1 MTPLQV
7 PELVREI
14 AVFVEKSRD
23 LSQFARVDRF
33 THAVVTPYPHDSI
46 ESLAVALR
54 THPNRAAPCRSLTIC
69 GPYHTKLAVLN
80 DNSLHQLHLDLI
92 TVLGAISAHGQL
104 VILRW
109 SNREFRGRWVRYSE
123 DVWTAI
129 FSVLGPLRE
138 LELHVPESEKFYL
151 YSLAR
156 TRFSQLRIL
165 RLLLPG
171 VHGGDI
177 AHLQEMLESL
187 SDLEELV
194 LQFPLCCAPSGITL
208 GSTHPHLKCLSLT
221 TCQLFDESDF
231 LARHPTIE
239 RLFLDS
245 EQSFSGGSSPNM
257 LRAVNIDESSLFS
270 SPTVLDSQITHLRLR
285 EIAEDMDPGLPAAIR
300 AVAQSLRCL
309 ELEVQGGFKDDQ
321 TEEPNVTVNIT
332 HLLRS
337 VPALDELGIIYHKRP
352 PLPPNWA
359 SNLLTYVLAAVDPA
373 APLRALR
380 IYYNETLPQE
390 RLDDLGPLPSRLKY
404 IGWDTD
410 ATSLIHVV
418 ERRGD
423 KNGVGNTL
431 TRSPTDDWTAQT
443 VLGFFGESFGEP

>member
-1 MTPLQV
+1 
-7 PELVREI
+7 
-14 AVFVEKSRD
+14 
-23 LSQFARVDRF
+23 
-33 THAVVTPYPHDSI
+33 
-46 ESLAVALR
+46 
-54 THPNRAAPCRSLTIC
+54 
-69 GPYHTKLAVLN
+69 
-80 DNSLHQLHLDLI
+80 
-92 TVLGAISAHGQL
+92 
-104 VILRW
+104 
-109 SNREFRGRWVRYSE
+109 
-123 DVWTAI
+123 
-129 FSVLGPLRE
+129 
-138 LELHVPESEKFYL
+138 
-151 YSLAR
+151 
-156 TRFSQLRIL
+156 
-165 RLLLPG
+165 
-171 VHGGDI
+171 
-177 AHLQEMLESL
+177 MLESL

-208 GSTHPHLKCLSLT
+208 GSTHPHLKRLSLT

-257 LRAVNIDESSLFS
+257 LWAVNIDESSLFS

-309 ELEVQGGFKDDQ
+309 ELEVHGQGGFKDDQ

-359 SNLLTYVLAAVDPA
+359 SNLLVSSFFFVRRYSRARQTYVLAAMDPA

-423 KNGVGNTL
+423 KNAVGNTL
-431 TRSPTDDWTAQT
+431 TRLPTDDWTTQT
-443 VLGFFGESFGEP
+443 VLGFFGESWREL